1 MPDLSQ
7 VAAYVPQIA
16 DALIYI
22 AIAIVTLT
30 GLMKCLIPL
39 WSNTRALHRAVRRL
53 QNAAGSKR
61 ETPVWQESRFMGRGL
76 TGAWQRFLQNAEQ
89 LDRRGLPCSVEDY
102 INDETIIYG
111 PGNAQLAELIPGL
124 LTSLGILGTFIGLTR
139 GMSKLDFSNSAALMS
154 AIPTLLEG
162 MKYAFETSVAGIV
175 CSLAFSMLN
184 RMAVGS
190 SFKAIDDFT
199 ENFTS
204 LAMQRPLDNDVQLIC
219 QNQDCNALISAAA
232 DGLATQMAGSIEVAV
247 SRAMHPIAQSMDS
260 FLVGATRAQVDGVGR
275 IVNAFIEDM
284 NASLNHQFL
293 ELGETMTQINQH
305 QQMTF
310 DRVNESLQSAQTIVT
325 DVNRLHQVS
334 GEIMTHFEQY
344 VKEMSDTRR
353 RDEQFEQKTGDL
365 LEKMHAACNEQGQY
379 MSRLKGWQSE
389 LESSLTRFTQ
399 ASQEQLSGMRSGNQ
413 QMAQQV
419 DQAASSIAKNAQ
431 ELSGSYAGFVQN
443 VVEGLSRALGMF
455 DENMHNLVET
465 LGDQVAKAG
474 GSGTNGETVRQLNQM
489 QQMMAAMTES
499 MQRVAASLEGTAKGA

>member
-1 MPDLSQ
+1 M
-7 VAAYVPQIA
+7 
-16 DALIYI
+16 
-22 AIAIVTLT
+22 
-30 GLMKCLIPL
+30 
-39 WSNTRALHRAVRRL
+39 
-53 QNAAGSKR
+53 
-61 ETPVWQESRFMGRGL
+61 
-76 TGAWQRFLQNAEQ
+76 
-89 LDRRGLPCSVEDY
+89 
-102 INDETIIYG
+102 
-111 PGNAQLAELIPGL
+111 
-124 LTSLGILGTFIGLTR
+124 
-139 GMSKLDFSNSAALMS
+139 
-154 AIPTLLEG
+154 
-162 MKYAFETSVAGIV
+162 
-175 CSLAFSMLN
+175 
-184 RMAVGS
+184 
-190 SFKAIDDFT
+190 
-199 ENFTS
+199 
-204 LAMQRPLDNDVQLIC
+204 
-219 QNQDCNALISAAA
+219 
-232 DGLATQMAGSIEVAV
+232 
-247 SRAMHPIAQSMDS
+247 
-260 FLVGATRAQVDGVGR
+260 GR

-344 VKEMSDTRR
+344 VKELSDTRR
-353 RDEQFEQKTGDL
+353 RDEQFEQKTSDL